1 MMLSFIYCWDY
12 CWKCEFDKDVKIEN
26 YNHHDGEQLLFYQKV
41 LIKTEL
47 KEEYSLYYC
56 IILLKERRT
65 PIYLIKTVAKRN
77 LNRTLNAN
85 SAWRKLT
92 WMNRDWTGKLQ
103 VTLIS
108 ARIVLVLKTEG
119 FENQRLLTR
128 FLQKQVIILIENYFH
143 NFLLTRGFQQ
153 SKNSGLLVLKYL
165 S

>member
-108 ARIVLVLKTEG
+108 TYISRKKFCSQTFKASSEELIVMYSEKIEAKCMKEDVWKR
-119 FENQRLLTR
+119 FFSLTCSLASR
-128 FLQKQVIILIENYFH
+128 
-143 NFLLTRGFQQ
+143 NFMTD
-153 SKNSGLLVLKYL
+153 
-165 S
+165 